1 MGNARCQQRLGAVE
15 PGAPKGRDGIAQI
28 CPMGDSV
35 ASLMGEILVE
45 QHNEWQVTAMSAER
59 LTGKGMSFVEHA
71 RDATQ

>member
-1 MGNARCQQRLGAVE
+1 
-15 PGAPKGRDGIAQI
+15 
-28 CPMGDSV
+28 MGDSV